1 MHDHLSASKFVGENS
16 TGRCDKDSHSDLI
29 ASYSLFILINVLKLK
44 INFKMSRN
52 PA

>member
-29 ASYSLFILINVLKLK
+29 ACFLQLVCTNKC
-44 INFKMSRN
+44 FKTEN
-52 PA
+52 